1 MRELADVAAELYAV
15 PPEDFV
21 AARTEHV
28 KHAREEKNRA
38 LATAVSKLPKPTTA
52 AWLLNVLVR
61 ERPAQVGELVA
72 LGDAMREAQQSLSGQ
87 QLRQLGRKRHEVLA
101 AFTSMALAP
110 AERSGRPVTADLSAQ
125 VQETLAAAI
134 ADPDAGQAL
143 LSGRLTKG
151 LSYVGLGDVAPDD
164 AAEHAPARQQTR
176 SAAGKRGSDE
186 AGEAKL
192 RARAERERR
201 QRQVAQAEV
210 ERLEL
215 AAQAAVQELAGAR
228 QEEDRARKE
237 LDTHHARVD
246 ELRAALADAAESLAR
261 ARADCGALSS
271 RVQDAQLQVD
281 DAHAALERARLK
293 LAEQA

>member
-1 MRELADVAAELYAV
+1 MSDLAEMVAELYAL

-21 AARTEHV
+21 AARTECV
-28 KHAREEKNRA
+28 KRAREGKDRT

-52 AWLLNVLVR
+52 AWLLNLLVR

-72 LGDAMREAQQSLSGQ
+72 LGDAMREAQQNLSGP

-151 LSYVGLGDVAPDD
+151 LSYVGLGDVGVD
-164 AAEHAPARQQTR
+164 PADGSGPQKQQT
-176 SAAGKRGSDE
+176 SPAAGHQRRGGQAAAARE
-186 AGEAKL
+186 
-192 RARAERERR
+192 RARAEKVR
-201 QRQVAQAEV
+201 QREAAQAEL

-215 AAQAAVQELAGAR
+215 RAGAAAQALEVVRREADGAR
-228 QEEDRARKE
+228 AEV
-237 LDTHHARVD
+237 DTR
-246 ELRAALADAAESLAR
+246 R
-261 ARADCGALSS
+261 ARADELRVALAEAEAALAEAEAGSAAIAT
-271 RVQDAQLQVD
+271 REQDAQQHAD
-281 DAHAALERARLK
+281 DADAALERARSTLTD
-293 LAEQA
+293 LE